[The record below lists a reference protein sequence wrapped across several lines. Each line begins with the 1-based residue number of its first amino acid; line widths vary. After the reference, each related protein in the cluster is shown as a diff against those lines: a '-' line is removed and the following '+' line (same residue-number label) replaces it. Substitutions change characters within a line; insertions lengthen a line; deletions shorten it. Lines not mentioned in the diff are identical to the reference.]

1 MPSPVFNLP
10 ATHRKRLREVW
21 RSAGWPYQDLIE
33 VELLAAGLLERR
45 QDAAGRDTLRVTD
58 AGLQVL
64 AQTLQRHREARDPH
78 EHLVARVALEMQR
91 AGRVVWRG
99 LALRAAL
106 PVAEASAVGAEEV
119 SEGAAAVS
127 ESAADV
133 AAGTGLSQ
141 ARSDAAGTADR
152 APRRSPAPP
161 GLVPQEDAPPEPTP
175 PATRWAIAVPDVFSI
190 RHTTRE
196 DLVEPIVH
204 EIKVRRADFLSDLR
218 STDKRAA
225 YLALSSQCWYVLK
238 AGIAEPEEVPA
249 ECGVMVAHVSAR
261 QGSSALGPVLEVLR
275 PAPRRRHRIA
285 FATWVALARA
295 SPEPGA
301 EEGPQALF

>member
-10 ATHRKRLREVW
+10 ATHRRRLREVW

-45 QDAAGRDTLRVTD
+45 QDPSGRETLRVTD

-64 AQTLQRHREARDPH
+64 AQTLQRNRAARDPH
-78 EHLVARVALEMQR
+78 EDLVARVALEMQR

-106 PVAEASAVGAEEV
+106 PVAEAGAED
-119 SEGAAAVS
+119 
-127 ESAADV
+127 AADV
-133 AAGTGLSQ
+133 GDIEDGQDLSEERADAADRTVSA
-141 ARSDAAGTADR
+141 ARSSPLFAGVLPAA
-152 APRRSPAPP
+152 
-161 GLVPQEDAPPEPTP
+161 DAPP
-175 PATRWAIAVPDVFSI
+175 PATRWAMAVPDVFSI

-204 EIKVRRADFLSDLR
+204 EIKVRRADLLSDLR
-218 STDKRAA
+218 SADKRAA

-238 AGIAEPEEVPA
+238 AGIAEPEEVPP
-249 ECGVMVAHVSAR
+249 ECGVMVVHLGAP
-261 QGSSALGPVLEVLR
+261 QGSSVLEPVLEVLR

-295 SPEPGA
+295 TPDAPPD
-301 EEGPQALF
+301 EGPQDLF

>member
-1 MPSPVFNLP
+1 M
-10 ATHRKRLREVW
+10 W

-45 QDAAGRDTLRVTD
+45 QDETGRETLRVTD

-64 AQTLQRHREARDPH
+64 AQTLQRHRAARDPH
-78 EHLVARVALEMQR
+78 EDLVARVALEMQR
-91 AGRVVWRG
+91 AGRIVWRG
-99 LALRAAL
+99 LALRAPL
-106 PVAEASAVGAEEV
+106 PGPDAQASA
-119 SEGAAAVS
+119 
-127 ESAADV
+127 AADGPADDALQQ
-133 AAGTGLSQ
+133 AAGTG
-141 ARSDAAGTADR
+141 
-152 APRRSPAPP
+152 APA
-161 GLVPQEDAPPEPTP
+161 
-175 PATRWAIAVPDVFSI
+175 ATRWAVAVPDVFSI

-196 DLVEPIVH
+196 DLVEPVVH

-218 STDKRAA
+218 SADKRAA

-249 ECGVMVAHVSAR
+249 ECGVMVVRGGAAPDR
-261 QGSSALGPVLEVLR
+261 APADGVLEVLR

-295 SPEPGA
+295 SPEPAA

>member
-1 MPSPVFNLP
+1 
-10 ATHRKRLREVW
+10 
-21 RSAGWPYQDLIE
+21 
-33 VELLAAGLLERR
+33 LLERR
-45 QDAAGRDTLRVTD
+45 QDVAGRETLRVTD

-64 AQTLQRHREARDPH
+64 AQTLQRNRAARDPH
-78 EHLVARVALEMQR
+78 EDLVARVAMEMQR

-106 PVAEASAVGAEEV
+106 PFTDTATQAPLGDADGGGPFDEVPVPAS
-119 SEGAAAVS
+119 
-127 ESAADV
+127 
-133 AAGTGLSQ
+133 LS
-141 ARSDAAGTADR
+141 RPPSL
-152 APRRSPAPP
+152 SSPP
-161 GLVPQEDAPPEPTP
+161 GLTAQWSTALTDLTPALEAPP
-175 PATRWAIAVPDVFSI
+175 PATRWAMAVPDVFSI

-204 EIKVRRADFLSDLR
+204 EIKVRRADLLSDLR
-218 STDKRAA
+218 HFDKRAA

-249 ECGVMVAHVSAR
+249 ECGVMVAHLSA
-261 QGSSALGPVLEVLR
+261 GAASSALGPVLEVLR

-295 SPEPGA
+295 SPEPPPD
-301 EEGPQALF
+301 EGPQDLF